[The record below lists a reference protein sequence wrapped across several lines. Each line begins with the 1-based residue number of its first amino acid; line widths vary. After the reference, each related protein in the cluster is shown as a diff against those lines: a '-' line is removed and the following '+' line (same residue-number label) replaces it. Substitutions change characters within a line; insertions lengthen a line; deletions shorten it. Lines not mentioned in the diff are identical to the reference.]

1 MKKFTRRA
9 LMGAGAASLVAGY
22 AMAQGAPRMRRHTA
36 TQSKA
41 LSLQSAS
48 RTVSGGQVQITTRG
62 SKRIIT
68 ANGIP
73 THAVA
78 SFPNAGNPNR
88 ISAQNY
94 RFEMPLSPR
103 KGAARATD
111 RALVGVGVNGVPF
124 DPGAAEF
131 WQGERSSGWQYEA
144 LGGAVTLGLDANYGH
159 VQPTGAYHYHG
170 LPVGLMQQL
179 GWSKST
185 ESPLIGWA
193 ADGFP
198 IYAMTAVVGGRV
210 TQMTSSYRVKSG
222 NRPGG
227 NGPGGAY
234 DGTFVQDY
242 VYVAGAGNLD
252 ECNGAFVKTA
262 DYPDGTYAY
271 FLTSAFPVIPRMLRG
286 SIDAS
291 FNTKGG
297 GANRPQRGQPPQRP
311 RPKA

>member
-1 MKKFTRRA
+1 MA
-9 LMGAGAASLVAGY
+9 AGY
-22 AMAQGAPRMRRHTA
+22 AYGQGAPRLRHHTA
-36 TQSKA
+36 TQARA
-41 LSLQSAS
+41 LSLKSANRS
-48 RTVSGGQVQITTRG
+48 VAGGQVSIVTRG
-62 SKRIIT
+62 SKRIMT

-73 THAVA
+73 THPVA
-78 SFPNAGNPNR
+78 PFPNSGNPNR

-103 KGAARATD
+103 KGAARATG
-111 RALVGVGVNGVPF
+111 RSLVGVAVNGVPF

-131 WQGERSSGWQYEA
+131 WQGDRNSGWQYEA

-170 LPVGLMQQL
+170 LPIGLLQQL
-179 GWSKST
+179 GWSKNI
-185 ESPLIGWA
+185 ESPLVGWA

-198 IYAMTAVVGGRV
+198 IYAMTSVQSGKVV
-210 TQMTSSYRVKSG
+210 QMRSSYQLKSG

-227 NGPGGAY
+227 NQPGGRH

-242 VYVAGAGNLD
+242 VHVAGTGNLD
-252 ECNGAFVKTA
+252 ECNGAIVKTA

-286 SIDAS
+286 SIDSS
-291 FNTKGG
+291 FKKRGG
-297 GANRPQRGQPPQRP
+297 GNGGGLRPPRQGQGSQQPRP
-311 RPKA
+311 RS